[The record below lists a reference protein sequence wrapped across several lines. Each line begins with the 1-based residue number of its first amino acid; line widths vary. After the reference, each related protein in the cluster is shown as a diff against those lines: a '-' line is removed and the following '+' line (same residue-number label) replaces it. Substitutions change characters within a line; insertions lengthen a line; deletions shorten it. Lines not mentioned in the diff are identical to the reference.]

1 MKVYI
6 NGKGPFYEV
15 PYCCGD
21 CKCGINSNMRQ
32 AGGHTHCSLFG
43 LTKRYYDR
51 PPKRCR
57 EMFEKALVIGGD
69 VVLVK
74 KEQ

>member
-21 CKCGINSNMRQ
+21 CKCGINANMRQ
-32 AGGHTHCSLFG
+32 AGGMTHCTLWEKS
-43 LTKRYYDR
+43 KRYYDT
-51 PPKRCR
+51 PPKRCQ
-57 EMFEKALVIGGD
+57 EMFRKALDIGGD
-69 VVLVK
+69 VVLVAK
-74 KEQ
+74 N